1 MSLGASGMA
10 SSSIPKR
17 VYCVHFNRSYKAAI
31 ARDNAAAR
39 SIVIGG
45 EEACSV
51 PAGRPAVL
59 VLVLL
64 YLNIRIRDA
73 LINFDVLMTE
83 GFGLEVDGRMKAVF
97 PTQEEAQKS
106 AEILKARYPLLQVKV
121 YDALSSGITCT
132 KPAGSRPA
140 GFALAY
146 CCSLPWACIRRTA
159 KASRSEIESFDR
171 SRGRRNHLHKYIR
184 FCHRQRTALSATD
197 KRRAICWGIELC
209 TRGMSG

>member
-64 YLNIRIRDA
+64 YLYIRIRDA
-73 LINFDVLMTE
+73 LINLDVLMTE
-83 GFGLEVDGRMKAVF
+83 GFGLD

-121 YDALSSGITCT
+121 YDALSSGITC
-132 KPAGSRPA
+132 
-140 GFALAY
+140 
-146 CCSLPWACIRRTA
+146 
-159 KASRSEIESFDR
+159 
-171 SRGRRNHLHKYIR
+171 
-184 FCHRQRTALSATD
+184 
-197 KRRAICWGIELC
+197 
-209 TRGMSG
+209 

>member
-1 MSLGASGMA
+1 M
-10 SSSIPKR
+10 R
-17 VYCVHFNRSYKAAI
+17 Y
-31 ARDNAAAR
+31 ARICPWIRTRRCRAPSN
-39 SIVIGG
+39 GP
-45 EEACSV
+45 EAFFVAQFS
-51 PAGRPAVL
+51 AG
-59 VLVLL
+59 
-64 YLNIRIRDA
+64 YTTNMFG
-73 LINFDVLMTE
+73 FDLRQ
-83 GFGLEVDGRMKAVF
+83 GQVF

-106 AEILKARYPLLQVKV
+106 AKILKARYPLLQVKV

-146 CCSLPWACIRRTA
+146 CCSLPWARIRRTA

-184 FCHRQRTALSATD
+184 ICHRQRTALSATD
-197 KRRAICWGIELC
+197 KRRAICCGIELC